1 MIEVLK
7 NDIEE
12 EKLIRNKK
20 IEELTKNEMLLAT
33 RLIIAEKL
41 INSFK
46 DENDL
51 LKNENQKLQSVLN
64 KKAVKNK
71 EDF

>member
-1 MIEVLK
+1 MNEEFINLYIEMM
-7 NDIEE
+7 
-12 EKLIRNKK
+12 NKK

-71 EDF
+71 EDFWPR

>member
-1 MIEVLK
+1 MNEEFINLYIEMM
-7 NDIEE
+7 
-12 EKLIRNKK
+12 NKK